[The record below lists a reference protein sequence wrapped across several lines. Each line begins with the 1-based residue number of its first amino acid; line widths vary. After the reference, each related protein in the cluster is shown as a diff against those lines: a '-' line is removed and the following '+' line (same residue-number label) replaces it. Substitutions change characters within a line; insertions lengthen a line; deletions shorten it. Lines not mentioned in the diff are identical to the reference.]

1 MSIIKNLLS
10 VSVLKFGSAQLNR
23 ISKEKILA
31 SDSGL
36 SAVCYIALFWILSYT
51 YLYSMYSLKH
61 INLPEAAAE
70 LAATKL
76 AIIFW
81 KCQMH
86 FLWFLI
92 NCWSRFLSLMLISN
106 WLTTLS
112 ASQAHELV
120 MDRWKSQTFFD
131 KKKLF
136 FVSFINLTCHF
147 RHPNNT
153 CKKSVKQGSYHN
165 RLFLHCLFGFVQNF
179 SI

>member
-76 AIIFW
+76 AIIF
-81 KCQMH
+81 
-86 FLWFLI
+86 
-92 NCWSRFLSLMLISN
+92 
-106 WLTTLS
+106 
-112 ASQAHELV
+112 
-120 MDRWKSQTFFD
+120 
-131 KKKLF
+131 
-136 FVSFINLTCHF
+136 
-147 RHPNNT
+147 
-153 CKKSVKQGSYHN
+153 
-165 RLFLHCLFGFVQNF
+165 
-179 SI
+179 

>member
-1 MSIIKNLLS
+1 MHFTLKCCAKVKQCYLNCTFS
-10 VSVLKFGSAQLNR
+10 VFNTLCSTT
-23 ISKEKILA
+23 
-31 SDSGL
+31 
-36 SAVCYIALFWILSYT
+36 T
-51 YLYSMYSLKH
+51 Y

-70 LAATKL
+70 LAAAKL

-120 MDRWKSQTFFD
+120 MDRWKSQTFFWQ
-131 KKKLF
+131 KKNCFL
-136 FVSFINLTCHF
+136 SFINLTCHF
-147 RHPNNT
+147 RHPNNI

-165 RLFLHCLFGFVQNF
+165 LLFLHCLFGFFQNL